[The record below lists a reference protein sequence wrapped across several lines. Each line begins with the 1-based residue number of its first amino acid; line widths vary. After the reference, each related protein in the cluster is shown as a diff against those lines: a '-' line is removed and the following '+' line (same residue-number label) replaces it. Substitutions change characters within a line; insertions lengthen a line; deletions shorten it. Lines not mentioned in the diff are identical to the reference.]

1 MLDFIAVLLLIGTL
15 YLVFRLSREIEE
27 LQHQIDEIKRAAIQQ
42 EEINQKLD
50 VMKTKVDSL
59 YTEIVEI

>member
-27 LQHQIDEIKRAAIQQ
+27 LQHQIDEIKRAAIKQ
-42 EEINQKLD
+42 EEIN
-50 VMKTKVDSL
+50 
-59 YTEIVEI
+59 